1 MQKTYYKFFF
11 YLTIFLILF
20 GFYCALKIGL
30 SIDAAWHH
38 TNGALRYIYMTSL
51 IKSFVTDFPTWEGYV
66 WENTKYYPALYDTIV
81 FTLSK
86 FSDNFINAQ
95 YTAEIRH
102 SINYIFVSFGILGLF
117 FVNRKIFNK
126 EIAILS
132 CLLTLLNPIFFGSM
146 GMNPKDPVV
155 FTSLIW
161 SIYFFINYLENIE
174 GSRFKSLI
182 FMSIAMGF
190 GSGLRLAF
198 LALLFPLFLIWLFII
213 FKKKI
218 NISKIILDSFCVL
231 IIVVSLT
238 FLTWPQIHNGEWD
251 LLVEVIKKSS
261 TWLIGFKHGIINGEF
276 YEIGNTP
283 RSYIL
288 KIFLY
293 RIPIYISLLIILSF
307 IIIFTKRNFFIEKTN
322 SSFSIFF
329 YLLLLIL
336 FFPITTMIITKT
348 HLYDNAR
355 LFIFTMPFF
364 ATVASFSLF
373 YILNK
378 YKEFPI
384 SFKFA
389 SIVILLL
396 AILSIYRFIFLT
408 PYQYTYTNYLSAPK
422 YSMGENKF
430 EHDYFYTSYP
440 ELMEKI
446 KKKFG
451 NEEASNLKI
460 RVCDAHFYGNKYNFR
475 RFLKS
480 EQTKPEEA
488 EYVIMTNRNLRYR
501 KMNCFQLYQGKDI
514 VSVKRLGL
522 TLSTLRK
529 IESKEGKEYLTHE
542 WRLKNESWYE
552 EWVKKALKGEDP
564 DGYIPLK

>member
-1 MQKTYYKFFF
+1 MQKPYYNLFF

-20 GFYCALKIGL
+20 GFYCSFKIGL
-30 SIDAAWHH
+30 GIDEPWHH

-51 IKSFVTDFPTWEGYV
+51 IKSFSTDFPKWEGYV
-66 WENTKYYPALYDTIV
+66 WENTKYYPALYDTII
-81 FTLSK
+81 FTLCK
-86 FSDNFINAQ
+86 FLDNFINAK

-102 SINYIFVSFGILGLF
+102 SINHIFVSFGVLGLF

-132 CLLTLLNPIFFGSM
+132 CVLTLLNPIFFGNT
-146 GMNPKDPVV
+146 GMNPKDPIV
-155 FTSLIW
+155 FIALIW
-161 SIYFFINYLENIE
+161 SIYFFISYLENIE
-174 GSRFKSLI
+174 GSRFKHLI
-182 FMSIAMGF
+182 FMSLAMGF

-218 NISKIILDSFCVL
+218 NISRIILDTFCVL

-283 RSYIL
+283 RTYIL
-288 KIFLY
+288 KIFLH
-293 RIPIYISLLIILSF
+293 RIPVYFSLLIILSF
-307 IIIFTKRNFFIEKTN
+307 IIIFTKRNFFIEKVN
-322 SSFSIFF
+322 SSFFIFF
-329 YLLLLIL
+329 YLLLLIV
-336 FFPITTMIITKT
+336 FFPITTMIVTKT

-355 LFIFTMPFF
+355 LFLFTMPFF
-364 ATVASFSLF
+364 ATIASFSLF

-384 SFKFA
+384 PFKFI
-389 SIVILLL
+389 SYVILFL
-396 AILSIYRFIFLT
+396 AILSFYRFISLT
-408 PYQYTYTNYLSAPK
+408 PYQYTYTNYLSTPK

-440 ELMEKI
+440 ELMKKI
-446 KKKFG
+446 KEKFG
-451 NEEASNLKI
+451 DEEAAKLKI
-460 RVCDAHFYGNKYNFR
+460 RVCDGHFYGNKYNFR
-475 RFLKS
+475 NFLNSK
-480 EQTKPEEA
+480 QTIAEDA

-501 KMNCFQLYQGKDI
+501 KMNCFQLYKGKDI

-522 TLSTLRK
+522 TLSTFKK
-529 IESKEGKEYLTHE
+529 IESEEGKEYLTHE

-552 EWVKKALKGEDP
+552 KWLEKALKGEKP
-564 DGYIPLK
+564 EGYIPLK

>member
-1 MQKTYYKFFF
+1 MQNSNYKLLI
-11 YLTIFLILF
+11 YLTLVLVLF
-20 GFYCALKIGL
+20 GFYCGLKIGL
-30 SIDAAWHH
+30 NIDESWHH

-51 IKSFVTDFPTWEGYV
+51 IKSFVTDFPKWEGYV

-86 FSDNFINAQ
+86 FSDNFINAK
-95 YTAEIRH
+95 YSAEIRH
-102 SINYIFVSFGILGLF
+102 SINYIFVSFGLLGLF

-174 GSRFKSLI
+174 GSRFKSLV
-182 FMSIAMGF
+182 FMSLAMGF

-213 FKKKI
+213 LKKKI

-231 IIVVSLT
+231 TIVVSLT
-238 FLTWPQIHNGEWD
+238 FLTWPQIHNGEWS
-251 LLVEVIKKSS
+251 LLVEVIQRSS
-261 TWLIGFKHGIINGEF
+261 TWLIGFKHGIVNGEF

-283 RSYIL
+283 RTYIL

-293 RIPIYISLLIILSF
+293 RVPIYFSLLIILSF
-307 IIIFTKRNFFIEKTN
+307 IIIFTKKDFFIEKTN

-355 LFIFTMPFF
+355 LFIFTIPFF
-364 ATVASFSLF
+364 ATLASFSLF
-373 YILNK
+373 YILNR

-389 SIVILLL
+389 SFIILFLI
-396 AILSIYRFIFLT
+396 ILSFYRFIFLT
-408 PYQYTYTNYLSAPK
+408 PYQYTYTNYLSTPK

-440 ELMEKI
+440 ELMKKI
-446 KKKFG
+446 NEKFG
-451 NEEASNLKI
+451 NEEASKLKI

-475 RFLKS
+475 RFLNS

-552 EWVKKALKGEDP
+552 DWLKKNTKE
-564 DGYIPLK
+564 